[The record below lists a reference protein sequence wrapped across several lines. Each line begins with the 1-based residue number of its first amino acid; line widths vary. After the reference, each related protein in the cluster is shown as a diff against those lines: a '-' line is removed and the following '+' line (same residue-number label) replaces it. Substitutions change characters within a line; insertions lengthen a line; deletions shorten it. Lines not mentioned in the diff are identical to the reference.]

1 MARQCAII
9 PQVLNPNGEK
19 VGSKLFTDLLSF
31 LSNNRAQAVRLYQVT
46 KNPEFITKWNPR
58 LTLDENGE
66 PTIKSLLDKTNIST
80 YITERD
86 VLNRLNKDI
95 GAYKRGTTEPAL
107 IEATP
112 SNRESVE
119 NKAIDFN
126 TKSEYK
132 DTYVAK
138 VTTQVEEKTGKPML
152 GIQVEKRGRENS
164 LEADQMETN
173 SKLNKRLREI
183 LTAHGVSIG
192 ALTELEEKL
201 RINGVTDFEVA
212 KTTAEGLI
220 ELIRLAKGERG
231 ERALPEEFAHFVV
244 RAMSTQPLMQRL
256 INLIATKGLAKEI
269 IGDTYDEY
277 AEEYKG
283 SAAKLAEEAAGK
295 LLAKHLLQTQE
306 VSAKPYKNLLQR
318 IFSLIKNFF
327 SNLSATEIQKAV
339 RQADKHFSVLAR
351 NILDGSIDEE
361 LDIDNL
367 SKGGRLYNLSERVA
381 RDQKLLQNIIDK
393 ELKRLTIYEKRNS
406 SSTFNTRQQQLINE
420 LTSKLAA
427 HNEIEGVYSF
437 LDNTL
442 NTLEQLN
449 NRLISLQ
456 VPGVTI
462 QEKARVLRDIRNY
475 LYSYRGT
482 LSDIR
487 SAALDERKLTDDR
500 YGDRVKEALKETE
513 NSLDDLFEEYRKTA
527 MPLFIDFLKPF
538 VGEGIVVPFGKWKGK
553 VFTAEKLATQAEE
566 DISFF
571 DRWLDSMADS
581 SNYTL
586 NIFDQAVKKA
596 KDLARIKTTNI
607 DKKKIE
613 AAGLKLEAAGY
624 KSFDWMFER
633 DSNGNL
639 TGSYISE
646 INHAL
651 FREKMGEM
659 YKELERKYG
668 KNPVGQAAQDYNNER
683 RAWFA
688 ANMEV
693 VNGIR
698 RPKMSIYASK
708 EFASLAA
715 PQREFYDTIMEI
727 KAELDSYLPDKYTT
741 LTNAVKIR
749 KDLLERVKSSPNVKS
764 GAKQIWEN
772 IKDQFIRRSD
782 DIDLSDKA
790 ALEDFEGNK
799 VQMLPIYY
807 TKLKK
812 GESANDMS
820 TDVVSTMIAY
830 AAMANDFHQMNKVI
844 DVLET
849 CRDLMRDKFN
859 IIRTEGDKPLKEKFY
874 KMGRKVENVLL
885 KPKDDRRIIQRLNDY
900 FEMQVYGRYMAD
912 EGTFGKSK
920 IDKAKV
926 ANFVNRM
933 TSLNTLALNVL
944 SGVSNVA
951 TGRVMMRIESFS
963 RQFYGE
969 KDTIKAD
976 KTYAQAMPAFLAELG
991 NRVKTSKL
999 ALWGEYFNVLQ
1010 EYETDVRETNFD
1022 RKTWFSRMAN
1032 TSALFFMNNAGEHWM
1047 QHRTSLALANTYK
1060 MKSPDG
1066 KIVSLWDAMEVV
1078 PIDKSNPKL
1087 GARLQVKEGYTK
1099 EDGTEF
1105 TREDAIKF
1113 SRKSA
1118 AINQRMHG
1126 IYNKLDRSAIQ
1137 RLAIGRMGVMFRKW
1151 IKPSLN
1157 RRFKSASYNYDLDDW
1172 AEGYYKTA
1180 GRFLWQLAKELKEHK
1195 FNLVANW
1202 RNLHPVEKAN
1212 IKRAITEVGHFL
1224 AIALVLGLMNWEGD
1238 KDRPWLI
1245 KMLEY
1250 QTRRL
1255 YTEIGVLVPGPQMAQ
1270 EGLRIIKSPAAGVNT
1285 LEQTLNLI
1293 GLLNPYNYETFG
1305 GEDAILQ
1312 SGRYKGESKA
1322 TKLFYESPIIPMNK
1336 TIWRSLHPEEG
1347 IPFFKQ

>member
-19 VGSKLFTDLLSF
+19 VDSKLFTDLLSF

-46 KNPEFITKWNPR
+46 KNPEFINKWNPK
-58 LTLDENGE
+58 LVLDENGE

-86 VLNRLNKDI
+86 ILNKLNKDV
-95 GAYKRGTTEPAL
+95 GAYKRGTTEPVL
-107 IEATP
+107 VEATP
-112 SNRESVE
+112 SNRESIE

-132 DTYVAK
+132 DTHVAK
-138 VTTQVEEKTGKPML
+138 ITSQVEEKTGKPML
-152 GIQVEKRGRENS
+152 GIQVEKRNRTNS

-173 SKLNKRLREI
+173 SKLNKRIREI
-183 LTAHGVSIG
+183 LTAHGISIG

-231 ERALPEEFAHFVV
+231 EKALPEEFAHFVV
-244 RAMSTQPLMQRL
+244 RAMSSQPLMQRL

-277 AEEYKG
+277 AEEYNN
-283 SAAKLAEEAAGK
+283 SEARLAEEAAGK

-306 VSAKPYKNLLQR
+306 VPAKPYKNLLQR
-318 IFSLIKNFF
+318 VFSLIKNFF
-327 SNLSATEIQKAV
+327 NKLSATEVQKAI
-339 RQADKHFSVLAR
+339 RQADKHFSILAR
-351 NILDGSIDEE
+351 DILDGSIDEE
-361 LDIDNL
+361 LSIDNL
-367 SKGGRLYNLSERVA
+367 SGGGKLYNLSERVA

-406 SSTFNTRQQQLINE
+406 SSTFNTKQQQFINE

-427 HNEIEGVYSF
+427 HNEIEGIYSF
-437 LDNTL
+437 LDNALDTL
-442 NTLEQLN
+442 KQLD
-449 NRLISLQ
+449 NRLVSLQ
-456 VPGVTI
+456 APGVTT
-462 QEKARVLRDIRNY
+462 QEKASVLRDIRNY

-500 YGDRVKEALKETE
+500 YGDRAKESLKETE
-513 NSLDDLFEEYRKTA
+513 NLLDDLFEEYRKTA

-538 VGEGIVVPFGKWKGK
+538 VGEGIVVPFGKWKGR
-553 VFTAEKLATQAEE
+553 VFTAEDLATRAEE

-586 NIFDQAVKKA
+586 KIFDQAVKKA
-596 KDLARIKTTNI
+596 KELARFDTIDLAKEIKS
-607 DKKKIE
+607 
-613 AAGLKLEAAGY
+613 AGLKLEAAGY
-624 KSFDWMFER
+624 KSFDWMFEKY
-633 DSNGNL
+633 SNGDLSGN
-639 TGSYISE
+639 YISE

-651 FREKMGEM
+651 FKEKMREM

-708 EFASLAA
+708 EFASLSA
-715 PQREFYDTIMEI
+715 PQKEFYDTIMEI
-727 KAELDSYLPDKYTT
+727 KAKLDSYLPARYTT

-749 KDLLERVKSSPNVKS
+749 KDLLERVKSSPDIKS
-764 GAKQIWEN
+764 GTKQIWEN

-830 AAMANDFHQMNKVI
+830 AAMANDFHQMNKII

-849 CRDLMRDKFN
+849 CRDLMRDKFD
-859 IIRTEGDKPLKEKFY
+859 IVRTEGEKPLKEKFSN
-874 KMGRKVENVLL
+874 MGRKVENILL
-885 KPKDDRRIIQRLNDY
+885 KPKDDKRIIQRLNDY
-900 FEMQVYGRYMAD
+900 FEMQVYSRYMAD
-912 EGTFGKSK
+912 EGTFGKSN

-963 RQFYGE
+963 KQFYGE

-976 KTYAQAMPAFLAELG
+976 RIYAQAMPAFLAELG

-999 ALWGEYFNVLQ
+999 ALWSEYFNVLQ

-1060 MKSPDG
+1060 MKAPDG

-1087 GARLQVKEGYTK
+1087 GAKLQVKEGYTK
-1099 EDGTEF
+1099 KDGTEF

-1113 SRKSA
+1113 SRKTT

-1126 IYNKLDRSAIQ
+1126 IYNKLDRSAVQ

-1172 AEGYYKTA
+1172 AEGYYRTT
-1180 GRFLWQLAKELKEHK
+1180 GRFLWQLIKELKEQK
-1195 FNLVANW
+1195 FNIVANW
-1202 RNLHPVEKAN
+1202 KNLHRVEKAN

-1224 AIALVLGLMNWEGD
+1224 AIALVLGLMDWGDD
-1238 KDRPWLI
+1238 KDRPWLT
-1245 KMLEY
+1245 KMIEY

-1255 YTEIGVLVPGPQMAQ
+1255 YTEIGVLVPGPQMAK

-1285 LEQTLNLI
+1285 LEQTLNLA
-1293 GLLNPYNYETFG
+1293 GLFNPFNYETFG

-1312 SGRYKGESKA
+1312 SGRYEGESRA
-1322 TKLFYESPIIPMNK
+1322 VKLFYESPIIPMNK

>member
-19 VGSKLFTDLLSF
+19 VDSKLFTDLLSF

-46 KNPEFITKWNPR
+46 KNPEFINKWNPR

-86 VLNRLNKDI
+86 ILNRLNKDI

-269 IGDTYDEY
+269 IGDTYGKY

-306 VSAKPYKNLLQR
+306 VPAKPYKNLLQR

-327 SNLSATEIQKAV
+327 SNLSATEVQKAI
-339 RQADKHFSVLAR
+339 RQADEHFSVLAR

-361 LDIDNL
+361 LDINNL
-367 SKGGRLYNLSERVA
+367 SKGGKLYNLSERVA

-406 SSTFNTRQQQLINE
+406 SSTFNTKQQQLINE

-427 HNEIEGVYSF
+427 HNEIEGIYSF

-456 VPGVTI
+456 VPGVTT

-553 VFTAEKLATQAEE
+553 VFTAEKLVTQAEE

-651 FREKMGEM
+651 FREKMREM

-727 KAELDSYLPDKYTT
+727 KAELDSYLPAKYTT

-849 CRDLMRDKFN
+849 CRDLMRDKFD

-885 KPKDDRRIIQRLNDY
+885 KPKDDKRIIQRLNDY

-912 EGTFGKSK
+912 EGTFGKSSV
-920 IDKAKV
+920 DKAKV
-926 ANFVNRM
+926 ANFVNRA
-933 TSLNTLALNVL
+933 SALNTLAINVL

-951 TGRVMMRIESFS
+951 TGTVMMRIESIS
-963 RQFYGE
+963 GQFFGE
-969 KDTIKAD
+969 KDTIYADRVYSKA
-976 KTYAQAMPAFLAELG
+976 MLPFLGEIG

-999 ALWGEYFNVLQ
+999 ALWSEYFNVMQ

-1032 TSALFFMNNAGEHWM
+1032 TKALFLTNNAGEHWM
-1047 QHRTSLALANTYK
+1047 QHRTSLALASTYK
-1060 MKSPDG
+1060 MKSPEG

-1126 IYNKLDRSAIQ
+1126 IYNKLDRNAIQ
-1137 RLAIGRMGVMFRKW
+1137 RVAIGRMGMLYRKW

-1157 RRFKSASYNYDLDDW
+1157 RRFKSAHYNFDLGDW
-1172 AEGYYKTA
+1172 SEGYYIST
-1180 GRFLWQLAKELKEHK
+1180 GRFLKQLCKELKECK
-1195 FNLVANW
+1195 FDLAANW
-1202 RNLHPVEKAN
+1202 RQLDNVEKAN
-1212 IKRAITEVGHFL
+1212 IKRAITEVCHLL
-1224 AIALVLGLMNWEGD
+1224 AIALVIGLIEWGDD

-1245 KMLEY
+1245 KMIEY
-1250 QTRRL
+1250 QARRL
-1255 YTEIGVLVPGPQMAQ
+1255 YTEIGVLVPGPQMAR
-1270 EGLRIIKSPAAGVNT
+1270 ESLRIIKSPAAGVNT

-1312 SGRYKGESKA
+1312 SGRYKGESRA